1 MQDKE
6 IRKILIEY
14 LKIQHDKYRIYQE
27 KSIGSSI
34 CDLMLV
40 TDKLTGFEIKSD
52 SDNYER
58 LPRQIAAYNHF
69 FDENYIDE
77 EQKQLDL
84 RREKTTQ
91 NAEYVEKN
99 IVDLRTG
106 CSSIAEIVTSKL
118 SAFSHD

>member
-6 IRKILIEY
+6 IRRILIEY
-14 LKIQHDKYRIYQE
+14 LKIKHREYRIYQE

-58 LPRQIAAYNHF
+58 LPRQICAYNQF
-69 FDENYIDE
+69 FDENYLVVS
-77 EQKQLDL
+77 QTHS
-84 RREKTTQ
+84 RS
-91 NAEYVEKN
+91 AE
-99 IVDLRTG
+99 
-106 CSSIAEIVTSKL
+106 SKVP
-118 SAFSHD
+118 SHWGILCIHI